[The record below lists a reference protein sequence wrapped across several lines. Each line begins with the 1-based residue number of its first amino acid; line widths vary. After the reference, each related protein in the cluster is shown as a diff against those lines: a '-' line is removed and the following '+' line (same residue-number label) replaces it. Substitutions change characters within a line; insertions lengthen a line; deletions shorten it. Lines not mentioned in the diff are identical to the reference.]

1 MGITI
6 ELIANIA
13 LALSFVV
20 GLVFGIVQVRAA
32 RQDRKERLTLETLR
46 VFNTREFA
54 ETIHFMRVLTMP
66 KTQEEFFNMPTDQQV
81 MLIQGSQ
88 QMESL
93 GMLIFEHYI
102 DLDLVDKTIGSFVSM
117 TWEKYKPVFE
127 DMRKKIPDP
136 YLGEYFQWLAEQ
148 VDQKIQQNREPYY
161 KQ

>member
-20 GLVFGIVQVRAA
+20 GLVFGIAQVRAA
-32 RQDRKERLTLETLR
+32 RQERLTLETLR

-81 MLIQGSQ
+81 MLIQDSQ

-93 GMLIFEHYI
+93 GMLVFERYI
-102 DLDLVDKTIGSFVSM
+102 DLDLVDKTIGSFVST
-117 TWEKYKPVFE
+117 TWAKYKPVFE
-127 DMRKKIPDP
+127 DMHNKIPDP

-148 VDQKIQQNREPYY
+148 VDQKIQLNREPYY
-161 KQ
+161 K